1 VADAADVGG
10 AVVLWVDRVELREA
24 VVERLAELL
33 VEVLLRGGGMIVAVI
48 VVVGETQLEEALLDA
63 GEVSVPAAV
72 EVVVGVV
79 EVVVGAVEV
88 VVGAGL
94 VEDAGGGGGGGGGA
108 TAELLGLVEQVVVVT
123 VMVEVMSTQFL
134 KKSAKRVIYGGR
146 VKSHQRCSM
155 SPGKGF
161 NEIERVLTVTVEA
174 HEMTVR
180 VVVVRIV
187 SVKS

>member
-33 VEVLLRGGGMIVAVI
+33 VEVLLRGGGMIVAVM
-48 VVVGETQLEEALLDA
+48 VVVGETQLEETLLDA
-63 GEVSVPAAV
+63 DEVSVPAAV

-94 VEDAGGGGGGGGGA
+94 VEDAGGGGGGA

-134 KKSAKRVIYGGR
+134 KKSAKGVIYGGR